1 MSQGY
6 LWTAKDVARA
16 ITGLPFGEMMQ
27 MASEMASLRYLHN
40 LETGRNAWADLLAE
54 WAQRELEKEEK

>member
-1 MSQGY
+1 
-6 LWTAKDVARA
+6 
-16 ITGLPFGEMMQ
+16 MMQ
-27 MASEMASLRYLHN
+27 MASEMASLKYLHN